1 LTVDRHFENM
11 TPMNLIK
18 SFLVLF
24 ALSASL
30 YATPNRDRVLKA
42 IVQVES
48 RGDYS
53 KFGAGG
59 EAGIYQIAPKTWAQY
74 SSQSIK
80 VASTKAGQ
88 VESERVAKAHYDM
101 IVVFFKKK
109 NIEVNVY
116 NIALAWN
123 AGVGRVSR
131 DDLASRHRSYAKRVN
146 SLYNN

>member
-1 LTVDRHFENM
+1 
-11 TPMNLIK
+11 MNLIK
-18 SFLVLF
+18 SFLVLITI
-24 ALSASL
+24 SASL
-30 YATPNRDRVLKA
+30 YAAPNRDRVLKA

-74 SSQSIK
+74 STKSIK
-80 VASTKAGQ
+80 VAATKAGQ
-88 VESERVAKAHYDM
+88 VESERVAKAHYNM
-101 IVVFFKKK
+101 IVEFFKKK

-123 AGVGRVSR
+123 AGIGRVSR

-146 SLYNN
+146 SLYSN